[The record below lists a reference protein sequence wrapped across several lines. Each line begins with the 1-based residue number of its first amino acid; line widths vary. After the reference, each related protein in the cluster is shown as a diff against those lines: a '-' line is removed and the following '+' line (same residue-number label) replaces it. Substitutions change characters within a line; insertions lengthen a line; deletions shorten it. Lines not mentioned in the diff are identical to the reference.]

1 MRVVTKSTAAPAVSS
16 KLLAAANRVAPF
28 GGRYGN
34 PWVAGAGMSPVATKA
49 YQADLAMLAQG
60 LGLRQ
65 PAGVTR
71 TIDVSPEDSARL
83 QRQGYSVAPPLAPVA
98 PSTLNP
104 TSTSNPYAAPRV
116 SNEGEIDRLIRRK
129 FRSDLYSNPTDDLL
143 TQLFGSYLGTV

>member
-1 MRVVTKSTAAPAVSS
+1 MRIASKSTAAPAVSS
-16 KLLAAANRVAPF
+16 KLLAAANLDAPF

-49 YQADLAMLAQG
+49 YQADLAMLARGMG
-60 LGLRQ
+60 LNQ

-71 TIDVSPEDSARL
+71 TYEVSPEDSARL

-104 TSTSNPYAAPRV
+104 SSTSNPYATPRV
-116 SNEGEIDRLIRRK
+116 SNDAEIDRLIRRK
-129 FRSDLYSNPTDDLL
+129 FRSDLYSNPSDDLL
-143 TQLFGSYLGTV
+143 AQLFGSYLGIV